1 MQPNAIENKEFRFLG
16 YRITSYSFQVRD
28 GFDSSARDITQEIN
42 IQKKTSPESPRTVD
56 IKLFVGVTAKD
67 ASLELKI
74 ELVGKFQA
82 HPEMPENLFEKISNQ
97 NAPAILY
104 PFARAFIASMTAQAN
119 IPPIILPIVNLS
131 KPVEQ

>member
-1 MQPNAIENKEFRFLG
+1 MQPNAVENKQFQFLG
-16 YRITSYSFQVRD
+16 YRISSFSFQVRE
-28 GFDSSARDITQEIN
+28 GFDSSFKEISQEIN
-42 IQKKTSPESPRTVD
+42 IQKKISPDSPRTVD
-56 IKLFVGVTAKD
+56 LKLFVGITAKD
-67 ASLELKI
+67 SSLELKI

-82 HPEMPENLFEKISNQ
+82 HPEMSEDLFEKISNQ

-131 KPVEQ
+131 KPVD